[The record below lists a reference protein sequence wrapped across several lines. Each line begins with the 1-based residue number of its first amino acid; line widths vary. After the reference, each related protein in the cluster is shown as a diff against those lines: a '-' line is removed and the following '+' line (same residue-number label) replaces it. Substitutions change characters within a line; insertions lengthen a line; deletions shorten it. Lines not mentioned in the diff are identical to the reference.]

1 MYLLELLLNFLLA
14 LCFHNHSNKL
24 VVIVRRA
31 FVKGIFVF
39 FFLRKIKD
47 WINTNEFIFDNVL
60 LFAFPK
66 AHRR

>member
-24 VVIVRRA
+24 VVIIRRA

-39 FFLRKIKD
+39 FILRKIKD
-47 WINTNEFIFDNVL
+47 WINTNL
-60 LFAFPK
+60 LLITFLLVCISESAL
-66 AHRR
+66 